1 MSQVH
6 AATHPGT
13 LGSYDLSERLGIGG
27 LGEVWR
33 AYDRARGVEVAL
45 KILAADRAAS
55 AAAWAALEREHA
67 AAAVLRH
74 PGILQVL
81 PPERIEGRGVLPME
95 LADGGDLAELRGRG
109 YLHIVPVLLQV
120 AAALQY
126 AHERGVVHRDL
137 KPGNILFDRR
147 GRVKL
152 ADFGS
157 AAVLSHNRADPAGAV
172 GGEMSP
178 FSASPEQLRGEPAR
192 PADDIYGLGAVA
204 YDLLAGRPPYFP
216 HFDAARIQAGPVPRL
231 VPLQPAPVRLINLIL
246 RMLAARAENRPTLR
260 QVTDELEATL
270 NTTSALDP
278 AKDAARRPRLRV
290 PVEPPVDV
298 EPEPSTAAEPEPSTA
313 AELEPSTAAG
323 LEPSITAEPEPMSA
337 DDDLS
342 LTLDEFPQDRGLSV
356 PRYGDP
362 PRPRR
367 LRYLLVGLVCGAALG
382 VGALQWL
389 SRQGLTGSPLQV
401 LSAALFG
408 APIGRP
414 PVDPVRRAGPGPIVR
429 TSPPPPSGLAALGR
443 LVAQRA
449 GFNQQLSFLAARG
462 ASTWD
467 AADFAAARAE
477 ALDTSRAEEVGDIA
491 ATRRHWRLAERS
503 LAGLE
508 HEAPRALAAELAAG
522 RSALAS
528 GHRVAAARAFALARR
543 IDPANRRAVAG
554 ERQVRLLAA
563 LAPLMSDARRAEQ
576 AHHYARAASYVRQ
589 VLARD
594 PGDAPAKAALA
605 HVNAAF
611 ARTGYA
617 KAERAGVAAFAGDR
631 LFQAQAD
638 FQQALVFRPH
648 GSEATKGLDE
658 VNAALRERAALP

>member
-6 AATHPGT
+6 AATRPGT
-13 LGSYDLSERLGIGG
+13 LGSYDLSERLGVGG

-55 AAAWAALEREHA
+55 AAGWAALEREHA
-67 AAAVLRH
+67 IAGLLRH
-74 PGILQVL
+74 PGILQVFA
-81 PPERIEGRGVLPME
+81 PERIEGRGVLPME

-109 YLHIVPVLLQV
+109 YLHIVPVLLEV

-126 AHERGVVHRDL
+126 AHGRGVVHRDL

-157 AAVLSHNRADPAGAV
+157 AAVLSHSRADPAGAF

-178 FSASPEQLRGEPAR
+178 FSASPEQLRGEPAH

-231 VPLQPAPVRLINLIL
+231 VPLQPAPARLIDLIL
-246 RMLAARAENRPTLR
+246 RMLAARAENRPSLQ
-260 QVTDELEATL
+260 QVTEELEASL

-278 AKDAARRPRLRV
+278 AKDSARRPTQRV
-290 PVEPPVDV
+290 PVEPPRDA
-298 EPEPSTAAEPEPSTA
+298 EPEPPRVAEPEPSMV
-313 AELEPSTAAG
+313 
-323 LEPSITAEPEPMSA
+323 AEPGPSMVAEPGPSMVAEPAPICA

-342 LTLDEFPQDRGLSV
+342 LTLDGFPQDRGLSV
-356 PRYGDP
+356 ARYGEP

-389 SRQGLTGSPLQV
+389 SRQGLTGSPLHV
-401 LSAALFG
+401 LSTTLFG

-414 PVDPVRRAGPGPIVR
+414 PVDLVRRAGPRPIVR
-429 TSPPPPSGLAALGR
+429 PAPAPASDLAALGR

-462 ASTWD
+462 ASTWG

-503 LAGLE
+503 LASLE
-508 HEAPRALAAELAAG
+508 REAPRALAAELAAG
-522 RSALAS
+522 RSALAA
-528 GHRVAAARAFALARR
+528 GHRGAAERAFALARR

-554 ERQVRLLAA
+554 ERQVRLLAG

-576 AHHYARAASYVRQ
+576 AHDYARAASDVRQ

-594 PGDAPAKAALA
+594 PGYAPAKAALA
-605 HVNAAF
+605 HVNAEF

-617 KAERAGVAAFAGDR
+617 KAVRAGVAAFAGDR

-648 GSEATKGLDE
+648 GIEATKGLDE

>member
-6 AATHPGT
+6 AATQPGT

-33 AYDRARGVEVAL
+33 AYDRARGVEVAV
-45 KILAADRAAS
+45 KILAGDRAAS

-67 AAAVLRH
+67 VAGMLHH
-74 PGILQVL
+74 PGILQVQ
-81 PPERIEGRGVLPME
+81 PPERIEGRAVLPME

-109 YLHIVPVLLQV
+109 YLHIVPVLLEV

-157 AAVLSHNRADPAGAV
+157 AAVLSHGRADPAGAA

-246 RMLAARAENRPTLR
+246 WMLAARAENRPTLP
-260 QVTDELEATL
+260 QVTDELEASL

-278 AKDAARRPRLRV
+278 AKDFARRPTQRV
-290 PVEPPVDV
+290 PVERPVDV
-298 EPEPSTAAEPEPSTA
+298 EPEPSIAVEPEPSLAAEPEPSLA
-313 AELEPSTAAG
+313 AEPA
-323 LEPSITAEPEPMSA
+323 PMSV

-356 PRYGDP
+356 ARYGEP

-389 SRQGLTGSPLQV
+389 SRQGLTGSPLHV
-401 LSAALFG
+401 LSATLFG
-408 APIGRP
+408 APIERP
-414 PVDPVRRAGPGPIVR
+414 PVDPVRRAGPRPIVR
-429 TSPPPPSGLAALGR
+429 PAPSPPSGLAALGR

-503 LAGLE
+503 LAELE
-508 HEAPRALAAELAAG
+508 REAPRALAAELAAG
-522 RSALAS
+522 RSALAA
-528 GHRVAAARAFALARR
+528 GHRGAAARAFALARR

-554 ERQVRLLAA
+554 ERQIRLLAA

-576 AHHYARAASYVRQ
+576 AHDYARAARDVRQ

-594 PGDAPAKAALA
+594 PGYAAAKAALA
-605 HVNAAF
+605 QVHAAF
-611 ARTGYA
+611 ARAGYA
-617 KAERAGVAAFAGDR
+617 KAERAGVAAFAGGR

-638 FQQALVFRPH
+638 FQQALVFRSH
-648 GSEATKGLDE
+648 GIEATKGLEE